1 MPIGDDAGH
10 VSGADFGPRYL
21 GGDGVLE
28 PHDEAQDQ
36 RGSGHKEFHQ
46 GIETGAQDAKYQQQ
60 HRYP

>member
-1 MPIGDDAGH
+1 